1 MRALD
6 NPKMRSSCRYLLI
19 YFYRCNIA
27 RMLPQCRSI
36 SEHLCYSIHRYRS
49 LYIYGVGPLF
59 ERLPTACIR
68 FVKQGLQ
75 SLYQFQPKMNLLTFG
90 FSRKKRVD
98 DTEECDGE
106 ALKTPMA
113 QNNFFLKC
121 SAPQGCPC
129 YICCCKYSQNILC
142 KSYKI

>member
-27 RMLPQCRSI
+27 RMLPQRRSI
-36 SEHLCYSIHRYRS
+36 SEHLCCSIHSYRS

-68 FVKQGLQ
+68 FVKQGSQ
-75 SLYQFQPKMNLLTFG
+75 SLYQFQPKMSLLRLDF
-90 FSRKKRVD
+90 RAKN
-98 DTEECDGE
+98 ELMI
-106 ALKTPMA
+106 LKNAMEK
-113 QNNFFLKC
+113 L
-121 SAPQGCPC
+121 
-129 YICCCKYSQNILC
+129 
-142 KSYKI
+142 

>member
-27 RMLPQCRSI
+27 RMPPQRRSI
-36 SEHLCYSIHRYRS
+36 SEHLCCSIHRYRS

-59 ERLPTACIR
+59 ERLPKACIR

-75 SLYQFQPKMNLLTFG
+75 SFYQFQPKMSLLTFE

-98 DTEECDGE
+98 DTEQCEEETLRTPAKLRRYDSVVEAEKTDDSKACECE
-106 ALKTPMA
+106 CEMINLVLA
-113 QNNFFLKC
+113 
-121 SAPQGCPC
+121 
-129 YICCCKYSQNILC
+129 
-142 KSYKI
+142 